1 MILGASRAATTTFV
15 LPRRVVPSLSGRGR
29 YILWTLWIG
38 GWESGGRT
46 LMRHWMRAVF
56 MAAGLLPMAA
66 MANPFSALPLQ
77 PAGEISAAGKILIT
91 LEDGDY
97 VLPQFSPDSRYLA
110 FAHVV
115 TQGNTELTEIQA
127 LDLKT
132 LKVITLLDAKDS
144 REFAVYKGFV
154 TGFSW
159 KDATTLKAGISD
171 GDVNGVNLI
180 FDVAAGKL
188 IARKPFSLADEA
200 PAGEEMPS
208 PELVAAFPSVPQPV
222 LENALVNGFK
232 VGDGKFI
239 VQKNY
244 WKQDNHIWYLDAGS
258 RQMTKLV
265 DIPDAW
271 IYSLRGAFA
280 SGNAFIMLVAYGPEA
295 WLARHAGGKLELLY
309 RFPVKNY
316 QQTALRVEHAQGD
329 RVLFQI
335 STGPEYEKRDSFLF
349 VYDKSGLRKIR
360 EAAPIHDLDVDNAG
374 RLLGLSQWK
383 GNHRRLVVREWKGS
397 R

>member
-1 MILGASRAATTTFV
+1 
-15 LPRRVVPSLSGRGR
+15 
-29 YILWTLWIG
+29 
-38 GWESGGRT
+38 
-46 LMRHWMRAVF
+46 MRAVF
-56 MAAGLLPMAA
+56 MAGSLLPMAA
-66 MANPFSALPLQ
+66 LANPFSALPLQ
-77 PAGEISAAGKILIT
+77 PTGEIPATGKLLVT

-97 VLPQFSPDSRYLA
+97 VLPHFSPDSRYLA
-110 FAHVV
+110 FAHIVM
-115 TQGNTELTEIQA
+115 QENTELTEIQA

-132 LKVITLLDAKDS
+132 LKVITLLDAKGS

-171 GDVNGVNLI
+171 GDVNGVDLI

-188 IARKPFSLADEA
+188 IEKKPFSLADAPGREA
-200 PAGEEMPS
+200 S
-208 PELVAAFPSVPQPV
+208 PPDLSTAFPSIPPPV
-222 LENALVNGFK
+222 LANALTSGFK
-232 VGDGKFI
+232 VGDKKYI

-244 WKQDNHIWYLDAGS
+244 WKQDNHIWQLDAGS
-258 RQMTKLV
+258 RQITKLV

-280 SGNAFIMLVAYGPEA
+280 SGNAIILLVAYGPEA
-295 WLARHAGGKLELLY
+295 WLARYLGDKLELLY

-316 QQTALRVEHAQGD
+316 QQTGLRVEHTRGE
-329 RVLFQI
+329 RVLFQV
-335 STGPEYEKRDSFLF
+335 SSGAEYEKRENLLF
-349 VYDKSGLRKIR
+349 VYDTSGLKKVR
-360 EAAPIHDLDVDNAG
+360 EAAPLHDLDVDNTG

-383 GNHRRLVVREWKGS
+383 GNHRRLVVREWKDS